1 MSAPDRPGDAP
12 RGDRDSRGGGGGDFR
27 GGGGGDFRGGGDR
40 EYRGGG
46 DRDYRG
52 DRDHPRGE
60 QSVKSRLRAKARK
73 KARKQRK
80 KGFVR
85 RKVCRFCADS
95 SLPIDYRDAKTL
107 RLFVSETGKMI
118 PRRISG
124 NCARH
129 QRPLSLAI
137 KRARHLALLPT
148 SARFV

>member
-1 MSAPDRPGDAP
+1 MGAPSTHPGELRGDRGDRSD
-12 RGDRDSRGGGGGDFR
+12 RGDRD
-27 GGGGGDFRGGGDR
+27 
-40 EYRGGG
+40 YP
-46 DRDYRG
+46 RG

-95 SLPIDYRDAKTL
+95 SLQIDYRDAKTL
-107 RLFVSETGKMI
+107 RLFITETGRMI

-129 QRPLSLAI
+129 QRPLAVAI
-137 KRARHLALLPT
+137 KRARQLALLPT
-148 SARFV
+148 SSNYL

>member
-1 MSAPDRPGDAP
+1 MGAPGGPGGDRYD
-12 RGDRDSRGGGGGDFR
+12 RGDRYERSERSE
-27 GGGGGDFRGGGDR
+27 R
-40 EYRGGG
+40 E
-46 DRDYRG
+46 
-52 DRDHPRGE
+52 HP
-60 QSVKSRLRAKARK
+60 QSVKGRLRAKARK

-95 SLPIDYRDAKTL
+95 ALVLEYRDAKTL
-107 RLFVSETGKMI
+107 RLFISETGKMI

-129 QRPLSLAI
+129 QRPLALAI

-148 SARFV
+148 SANYM